1 MTFSCM
7 LPTNSVK
14 VKDFRANIKYCKF
27 TVVASPGNEV
37 TTVETSSDI
46 SIINTSE
53 FKCCKIGT
61 QTLNNASMAGQLLRM
76 REDSPLERQ
85 SKKKLSRGVMA
96 AQHQFASVV
105 CIVAL
110 CLSTVHRTRGVP
122 VSEFY
127 PFGAAA
133 GDQMLDRSN
142 DGSSAQEI
150 ELTAPFVLFGQA
162 EDKLFVR
169 GIRVS

>member
-61 QTLNNASMAGQLLRM
+61 QTLTLV
-76 REDSPLERQ
+76 RQ
-85 SKKKLSRGVMA
+85 GSYCACVKIVRSKGNLKKNF
-96 AQHQFASVV
+96 HVV
-105 CIVAL
+105 
-110 CLSTVHRTRGVP
+110 
-122 VSEFY
+122 
-127 PFGAAA
+127 
-133 GDQMLDRSN
+133 
-142 DGSSAQEI
+142 
-150 ELTAPFVLFGQA
+150 
-162 EDKLFVR
+162 
-169 GIRVS
+169 

>member
-61 QTLNNASMAGQLLRM
+61 
-76 REDSPLERQ
+76 RQ
-85 SKKKLSRGVMA
+85 GSYCACVKIVRSKGKT
-96 AQHQFASVV
+96 FTW
-105 CIVAL
+105 C
-110 CLSTVHRTRGVP
+110 
-122 VSEFY
+122 
-127 PFGAAA
+127 
-133 GDQMLDRSN
+133 
-142 DGSSAQEI
+142 DGR
-150 ELTAPFVLFGQA
+150 TAP
-162 EDKLFVR
+162 VR
-169 GIRVS
+169 ISRMHRCLVSFNGAPCSRCPRVRILSVWGCSWRPDAGSE

>member
-27 TVVASPGNEV
+27 TVVALPGNEV

-61 QTLNNASMAGQLLRM
+61 QTLTLVRQGILRM

-85 SKKKLSRGVMA
+85 SKKKKNF
-96 AQHQFASVV
+96 HVV
-105 CIVAL
+105 
-110 CLSTVHRTRGVP
+110 
-122 VSEFY
+122 
-127 PFGAAA
+127 
-133 GDQMLDRSN
+133 
-142 DGSSAQEI
+142 
-150 ELTAPFVLFGQA
+150 
-162 EDKLFVR
+162 
-169 GIRVS
+169 